1 MAPSTKHLL
10 AKSLKALMGEK
21 TLDKITVK
29 EIVARCGVNRQTFYY
44 HFRDIWDLLDWFFLE
59 ESNEFSRRYPDYPN
73 QTDTGDAIRK
83 MCSYLMENRQM
94 AINIYNSMGRESF
107 GSYLTRDGQAAL
119 PGVHR
124 AGGARRVPEA
134 MSAPW
139 STSTSTVWWAC
150 CSIGST
156 KAWWGISKRL
166 SNSIDRSSKKR
177 SMRHFY
183 RCQKFR
189 TAIDFSLDES
199 TPIDYT
205 VQNSCPC

>member
-94 AINIYNSMGRESF
+94 AINIYNSMGREIF
-107 GSYLTRDGQAAL
+107 GSYLTREMDKLLYLAFTE
-119 PGVHR
+119 R
-124 AGGARRVPEA
+124 AVLAGVPE
-134 MSAPW
+134 
-139 STSTSTVWWAC
+139 
-150 CSIGST
+150 
-156 KAWWGISKRL
+156 
-166 SNSIDRSSKKR
+166 SNVRALVN
-177 SMRHFY
+177 FY
-183 RCQKFR
+183 KHGLVGVLLDWVDKGLVGDIEEIVQLYRPVFEE
-189 TAIDFSLDES
+189 ALDEALLQMS
-199 TPIDYT
+199 K
-205 VQNSCPC
+205 V